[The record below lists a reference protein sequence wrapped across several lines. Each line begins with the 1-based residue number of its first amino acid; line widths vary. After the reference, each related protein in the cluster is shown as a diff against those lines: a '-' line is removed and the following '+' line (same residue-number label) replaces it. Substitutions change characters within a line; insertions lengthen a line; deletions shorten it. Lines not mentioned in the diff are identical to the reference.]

1 MRNNEVTLET
11 ERKEERTN
19 TLVGD
24 TGKGKKGKRKGRT
37 NTFVGDTGEKG
48 SKEEKAIKERKN
60 KRRTK

>member
-37 NTFVGDTGEKG
+37 NTFVGDTGEK
-48 SKEEKAIKERKN
+48 
-60 KRRTK
+60 